1 MNLYNSDLFEN
12 RHLGL
17 NDNDEKIM
25 LNKLGFNSIEDFI
38 NQVIPKNIQLKNYVT
53 DNFPAGCSEIDA
65 SKNLNKIA
73 SQNQFKRS
81 LIGLGYYSTH
91 TPEVIKRHVLE
102 NPRWYTSYTPYQ
114 AEISQGRLEALF
126 NFQTLIC
133 ELTGFSIANASLLD
147 EGTAAAEAMTV
158 AYAARKNKSSNVF
171 LISESVYNHT
181 FNVLATRA
189 KPLGINLK
197 TFNNNSCDFDQLA
210 L

>member
-1 MNLYNSDLFEN
+1 MNLHNSDLFET

-17 NDNDEKIM
+17 KNNDEKIM

-38 NQVIPKNIQLKNYVT
+38 NQVVPKDIHLKSQST
-53 DNFPAGCSEIDA
+53 ANFPEGCSEREA
-65 SKNLNKIA
+65 SKNITQLAN
-73 SQNQFKRS
+73 QNELKRS

-147 EGTAAAEAMTV
+147 L
-158 AYAARKNKSSNVF
+158 S
-171 LISESVYNHT
+171 LIH
-181 FNVLATRA
+181 
-189 KPLGINLK
+189 I
-197 TFNNNSCDFDQLA
+197 
-210 L
+210 